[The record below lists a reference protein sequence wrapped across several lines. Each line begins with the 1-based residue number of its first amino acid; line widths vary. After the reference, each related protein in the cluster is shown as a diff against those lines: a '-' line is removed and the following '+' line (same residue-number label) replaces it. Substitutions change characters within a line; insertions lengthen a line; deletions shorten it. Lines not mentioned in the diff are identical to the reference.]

1 MRYSDEELRAELRA
15 RPWTAYN
22 IPLSEGVSTLP
33 GTPSFFEDARVLAI
47 TRTLRAFFGSD
58 LGSVRIADLGCL
70 EGGFS
75 IALALAGAQV
85 VGFDA
90 REENLRRARFAAAHF
105 ELDTL
110 EFRQLD
116 VKGLRADREGR
127 FDVVLVLG
135 LLYHL
140 DRPVEWLAQIAPM
153 ASRLLVVDTHV
164 APPDDAALAR
174 LHESIA
180 RVGGLERI
188 TVAGTAYSGR
198 WFREVEPGAT
208 IEDARWAAWS
218 NRYSFW
224 LTRESLCLAIQR
236 AGCDLVY
243 EQQDWMLDQWERC
256 NVELARRLVVG
267 VKSAPGLAVGAVAEP
282 HVDDLLRHGAEPA
295 DTRGVLSYAPSLR
308 SRVNGAVSRL
318 KAAGR
323 RLARR
328 RRAER

>member
-1 MRYSDEELRAELRA
+1 MRYSDEELRA
-15 RPWTAYN
+15 RPWTACN
-22 IPLSEGVSTLP
+22 IPLSEGVSALP
-33 GTPSFFEDARVLAI
+33 GAPAFFEDARFLAI

-58 LGSVRIADLGCL
+58 LCGVRIADLGCL

-85 VGFDA
+85 FGFDA
-90 REENLRRARFAAAHF
+90 REESRARRATAHF
-105 ELDTL
+105 ELGNL

-140 DRPVEWLAQIAPM
+140 DRPVEWLAQVAPM

-164 APPDDAALAR
+164 APPDDAALTR

-180 RVGGLERI
+180 RAGGLERT
-188 TVAGTAYSGR
+188 TVAGTACSGR
-198 WFREVEPGAT
+198 GFREVDPGAR
-208 IEDARWAAWS
+208 IEDARWAAWAS
-218 NRYSFW
+218 RYSFW
-224 LTRESLCLAIQR
+224 LTRESLCLAIQP
-236 AGCDLVY
+236 AGCNLVY
-243 EQQDWMLDQWERC
+243 EEQAWMLDQWERRD
-256 NVELARRLVVG
+256 VELPRRLVVG
-267 VKSAPGLAVGAVAEP
+267 LKSAPGLAGGAVAEP

-295 DTRGVLSYAPSLR
+295 NTGGVLSDEPSLR

-318 KAAGR
+318 KAGGR
-323 RLARR
+323 RFVRH